1 MFIAVYSRRVAIET
15 FSMSQALQAMQ
26 MALEREQRLSS
37 LGGIVAAAAHEMGTP
52 LATIKLISTELRHGF
67 DNKKELNQDLSLIS
81 SQVDRCKDILRN
93 IGRKGK
99 EDIFLRDVPLM
110 VLLEEVCSPILN
122 SKKKSLF
129 FL

>member
-1 MFIAVYSRRVAIET
+1 
-15 FSMSQALQAMQ
+15 
-26 MALEREQRLSS
+26 
-37 LGGIVAAAAHEMGTP
+37 MGTP

-99 EDIFLRDVPLM
+99 EDIF
-110 VLLEEVCSPILN
+110 
-122 SKKKSLF
+122 
-129 FL
+129 